1 MAAVTSFQENDEAIR
16 TRIARLF
23 SRSTSQGRL
32 RGDFPRKAFFAHLFF
47 TKKRA
52 KDGYARYC
60 IPLRGSR
67 QHKLKK
73 LTREPNQTA
82 FKFTAFLR
90 TKSGTKNLTKLGF
103 VIAATVSHPKNKT
116 AKLNKG
122 Q

>member
-1 MAAVTSFQENDEAIR
+1 MSPQTSFQQDTEAI
-16 TRIARLF
+16 
-23 SRSTSQGRL
+23 SL
-32 RGDFPRKAFFAHLFF
+32 RGLRECFCGAQIGGSFWGAQPRKAFFMPLFF

-52 KDGYARYC
+52 KDGYARNC
-60 IPLRGSR
+60 IPLHGSR

-103 VIAATVSHPKNKT
+103 VIAATVSHPKK
-116 AKLNKG
+116 
-122 Q
+122 QQS